1 MEVADA
7 QRLFSPEG
15 TYLNTASYG
24 LPPRPAWEALQ
35 SAQDEWRHGRT
46 GFWGWDESV
55 GAARASFARLHGVA
69 VDDVAGGS
77 QASAK
82 TPSRRST
89 NTLRY

>member
-24 LPPRPAWEALQ
+24 LPPRPAWEAVD

-46 GFWGWDESV
+46 GFDGWDESV
-55 GAARASFARLHGVA
+55 GR
-69 VDDVAGGS
+69 
-77 QASAK
+77 
-82 TPSRRST
+82 
-89 NTLRY
+89 